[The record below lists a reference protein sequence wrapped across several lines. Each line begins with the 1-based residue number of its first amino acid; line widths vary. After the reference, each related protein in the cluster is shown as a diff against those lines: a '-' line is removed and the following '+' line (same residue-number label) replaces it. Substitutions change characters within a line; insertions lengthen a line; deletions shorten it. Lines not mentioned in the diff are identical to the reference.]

1 MHRSSSPPGGASS
14 TTPVEVAAELGEVDC
29 GRSGRGTVEAK
40 VSGCN
45 RFPGLLYVR
54 KRREDLLFRSAGGA
68 RDSWS

>member
-45 RFPGLLYVR
+45 
-54 KRREDLLFRSAGGA
+54 
-68 RDSWS
+68 